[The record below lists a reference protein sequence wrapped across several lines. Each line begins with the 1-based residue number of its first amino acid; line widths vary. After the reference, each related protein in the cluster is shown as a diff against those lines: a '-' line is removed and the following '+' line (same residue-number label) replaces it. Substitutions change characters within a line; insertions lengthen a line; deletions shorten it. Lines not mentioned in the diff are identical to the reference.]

1 MSEARYTDGT
11 YLEAN
16 PGWHEDDS
24 PMKARWIDAI
34 LRRNR
39 IDPASIAEIG
49 CGAGGI
55 LDALQAMRPA
65 ARFTGYEISPQAY
78 ALAAKKVRPGLDFHL
93 QDMTTSDAG
102 RFDLLMAIDV
112 FEHVPD
118 YLGFLTALRE
128 RATYKLFHV
137 PLDMS
142 VQMLLRPGLFT
153 HVRETLGHLHYF
165 SKETAFDTLRE
176 CGYEVVDWN
185 YTYWSREI
193 PDLPL
198 RTRIAN
204 LPRAAV
210 AAVSADL
217 AVRLFGGA
225 SALILTR

>member
-1 MSEARYTDGT
+1 MGETRYSDGS

-24 PMKARWIDAI
+24 PMKARWINTI

-39 IDPASIAEIG
+39 LDPEAVAEIG

-55 LDALQAMRPA
+55 LRALHEMRPKTK
-65 ARFTGYEISPQAY
+65 FSGYEISPQAFD
-78 ALAAKKVRPGLDFHL
+78 LAAAKAQDGVNFYL
-93 QDMTTSDAG
+93 QDMIATDIG
-102 RFDLLMAIDV
+102 GFDLLMAIDV

-118 YLGFLTALRE
+118 YL
-128 RATYKLFHV
+128 
-137 PLDMS
+137 DMS
-142 VQMLLRPGLFT
+142 VQMLLRAGLFT
-153 HVRETLGHLHYF
+153 RVRGDLGHLHYF
-165 SKETAFDTLRE
+165 SKETAFDTLRD
-176 CGYEVVDWN
+176 CGYDIVDWN

-204 LPRAAV
+204 VPRSMVSAA
-210 AAVSADL
+210 SADL

-225 SALILTR
+225 SALVLAR